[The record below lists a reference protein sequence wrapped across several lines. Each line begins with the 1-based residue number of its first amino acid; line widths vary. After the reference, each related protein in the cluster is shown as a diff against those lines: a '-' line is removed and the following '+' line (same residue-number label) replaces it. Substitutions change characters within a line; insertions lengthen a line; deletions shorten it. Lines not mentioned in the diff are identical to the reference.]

1 MPYPGNFVP
10 ILAYMAFLDRL
21 HRSLNPCIMKAPCI
35 VSRKGVDGSHMK
47 KVKTVRRPLYWL
59 LPLLFALPLLAGG
72 AYAAYCYVPKIKPLL
87 EVALKVVLIQ

>member
-1 MPYPGNFVP
+1 
-10 ILAYMAFLDRL
+10 
-21 HRSLNPCIMKAPCI
+21 
-35 VSRKGVDGSHMK
+35 MK

-87 EVALKVVLIQ
+87 EVALKVVLIP

>member
-1 MPYPGNFVP
+1 MPYSGKFVP
-10 ILAYMAFLDRL
+10 ILAHLAFFDWLR
-21 HRSLNPCIMKAPCI
+21 RNANPCIMEAPYT
-35 VSRKGVDGSHMK
+35 VFRKGVDDSHMK

-87 EVALKVVLIQ
+87 EVALKVVLIP